1 MITNVAT
8 FKALG
13 DPTRQQI
20 LAMLAGRDM
29 TIGEVVDHFDMTR
42 AGVKKHM
49 KLLEAGRLI
58 SVKADGRERINS
70 LNREGFKSVMQWIAY
85 FDQFWD
91 DKLDALASLVE
102 QEEQK

>member
-1 MITNVAT
+1 MTTSIAA

-20 LAMLAGRDM
+20 LALLSEQDM

-49 KLLEAGRLI
+49 KFLEAGRLI
-58 SVKADGRERINS
+58 SVKANGRERINS
-70 LNREGFKSVMQWIAY
+70 LNREGFQAVSQWITY
-85 FDQFWD
+85 FDRFWD
-91 DKLDALASLVE
+91 TKLDALQTLAE
-102 QEEQK
+102 KDQNK

>member
-1 MITNVAT
+1 MRTDVAA

-20 LAMLAGRDM
+20 MALLAGQDM
-29 TIGEVVDHFDMTR
+29 TIGQVVDHFDMTR

-49 KLLEAGRLI
+49 KLLEAGQLI
-58 SVKADGRERINS
+58 TVKAEGRERINS
-70 LNREGFKSVMQWIAY
+70 LNHEGFKSIMQWIAY

-91 DKLDALASLVE
+91 DRLDALASLIE
-102 QEEQK
+102 QEEQI

>member
-49 KLLEAGRLI
+49 KLLEAGQLI
-58 SVKADGRERINS
+58 SVKVAGRERINS
-70 LNREGFKSVMQWIAY
+70 LNRAGFQSLMQWIAY

-102 QEEQK
+102 QEEQQ

>member
-70 LNREGFKSVMQWIAY
+70 LNREGFKSVMQWVSY

>member
-1 MITNVAT
+1 MNSVAT

-20 LAMLAGRDM
+20 LALLSQQDM

-49 KLLEAGRLI
+49 KLLEVGRLI
-58 SVKADGRERINS
+58 CVKAQGRERINS
-70 LNREGFKSVMQWIAY
+70 LNKDGFQEITQWINY

-91 DKLDALASLVE
+91 TKLDALSKLVE
-102 QEEQK
+102 KDQNK

>member
-1 MITNVAT
+1 MTVPVAA

-20 LAMLAGRDM
+20 LSLLSQKDM
-29 TIGEVVDHFDMTR
+29 TIAEVVDHFDMTR

-49 KLLEAGRLI
+49 RLLEEGRLI
-58 SVKADGRERINS
+58 SVKAQGRERINS
-70 LNREGFKSVMQWIAY
+70 LNKEGFVSVSEWLKY

-91 DKLDALASLVE
+91 NKLTAFVNLIE
-102 QEEQK
+102 KEENL

>member
-1 MITNVAT
+1 MDALAVKS

-20 LAMLAGRDM
+20 LALLAGQDM
-29 TIGEVVDHFDMTR
+29 TIGEVVNHFDMTR

-49 KLLEAGRLI
+49 RLLEDGHLI
-58 SVKADGRERINS
+58 SVKPQGRERINS
-70 LNREGFKSVMQWIAY
+70 LNREGFQSIMQWIAY

-91 DKLDALASLVE
+91 NKLDALASLVN
-102 QEEQK
+102 EEEK

>member
-1 MITNVAT
+1 MIKNVAT

-58 SVKADGRERINS
+58 SVKAEGRERVNS
-70 LNREGFKSVMQWIAY
+70 LNREGFKSVMQWVTY

-91 DKLDALASLVE
+91 DKLGALASLVE
-102 QEEQK
+102 QEEQS

>member
-1 MITNVAT
+1 MQTPVAA

-20 LAMLAGRDM
+20 LALLAQQDM
-29 TIGEVVDHFDMTR
+29 TIGEVVGHFDMTR

-49 KLLEAGRLI
+49 KLLETGRLI
-58 SVKADGRERINS
+58 TVQAKGRERINS
-70 LNREGFKSVMQWIAY
+70 LNKEGFAAVSQWVAY

-91 DKLDALASLVE
+91 EKLDALQALVE
-102 QEEQK
+102 KEESR

>member
-1 MITNVAT
+1 MTSVAA

-20 LAMLAGRDM
+20 LGLLALHDM

-49 KLLEAGRLI
+49 NLLEQGRLI
-58 SVKADGRERINS
+58 SVKASGRERINS
-70 LNREGFKSVMQWIAY
+70 LNKEGFAAVSQWVAY

-91 DKLDALASLVE
+91 EKLDALAAVVE
-102 QEEQK
+102 KEENQ

>member
-1 MITNVAT
+1 MTAPVAA

-20 LAMLAGRDM
+20 LALLSQQDM

-49 KLLEAGRLI
+49 NLLEAGHLI
-58 SVKADGRERINS
+58 SVTPNGRERINS
-70 LNREGFKSVMQWIAY
+70 LNKEGFAAVSQWITY

-91 DKLDALASLVE
+91 EKLNTLENIVMK
-102 QEEQK
+102 EEIK

>member
-1 MITNVAT
+1 MTAVAA

-20 LAMLAGRDM
+20 LGLLATQDM

-58 SVKADGRERINS
+58 SVQPNGRERINS
-70 LNREGFKSVMQWIAY
+70 LNKEGFAAVSQWVAY

-91 DKLDALASLVE
+91 EKLDALAAVVE
-102 QEEQK
+102 KEENQ

>member
-70 LNREGFKSVMQWIAY
+70 LNREGFKFVMQWVSY

>member
-1 MITNVAT
+1 VITNVAT

-20 LAMLAGRDM
+20 LTMLAGRDM

-49 KLLEAGRLI
+49 KLLEEGQLI
-58 SVKADGRERINS
+58 SVKVAGRERINS
-70 LNREGFKSVMQWIAY
+70 LNRAGFQSLMQWVTY

-102 QEEQK
+102 QEEQQ